1 MKKKTLI
8 VDAAYQ
14 EETRIVVMENGIL
27 QDFERESDSIK
38 KIKGNI
44 YLAKINKVEQSLQSA
59 FIDYGSDKNGF
70 LSFSD
75 IHPCYYQISEE
86 ERKEIESIESE
97 IENND
102 RDHERKR
109 SEDNDEII
117 KTGAFFSAEEDLEK
131 GKSNERI
138 YKKYNIQD
146 VIKVGQLIPVQAT
159 KEERGNK
166 GAAMTTYIS
175 LAGRYCVLM
184 ANTKNKGGISKKI
197 ENFQQRKDLREV
209 LNTISF
215 DSEQSIIVRTSGVSQ
230 SAQSIK
236 NDYDYLNKIWTTI
249 QDISKKNKQ
258 PCFIHAEDDITRKT
272 IRDNYSSISEIIIE
286 GKNLYADI
294 KAFIE
299 NTSGS
304 NKIVKLHSER
314 IPIFNKYKIEQQLKK
329 LYEKESNLPSGGSIV
344 LDQTEALVAIDVNS
358 GKATQNSSV
367 EETAFKTNIEAANEI
382 ARQLKLRDL
391 AGLVVIDFI
400 DMYEQKHRRMVEKEL
415 RDALKNDR
423 SRIQIGKI
431 SPFGLLEISRQRTRA
446 GFFETIADPCK
457 NCSGTGYVKS
467 VEIVALDILRA
478 VRYSCNDKNVKV
490 IQIQTSGEVI
500 SYMMNYKIKD
510 ILKTEKNYNIHI
522 MVNYDPS
529 ISTREF
535 TLKKKNSLS
544 KEERVRLNAENLTG
558 EVNKLNIKR
567 NEVDEEGYYRKNKF
581 KNKRRAKKEE
591 PKKKSLLSRIFRISK

>member
-14 EETRIVVMENGIL
+14 EETRIVVMKDGIL

-44 YLAKINKVEQSLQSA
+44 YLAKITKVEQSLQSA
-59 FIDYGSDKNGF
+59 FIDYGGDKNGF

-75 IHPCYYQISEE
+75 IHSCYYQISDE
-86 ERKEIESIESE
+86 ERKKIEDIESE
-97 IENND
+97 IDQDDYSHEYKNHDENN
-102 RDHERKR
+102 ETITTGVF
-109 SEDNDEII
+109 STEDE
-117 KTGAFFSAEEDLEK
+117 TEK
-131 GKSNERI
+131 VKSNEKI

-146 VIKVGQLIPVQAT
+146 VIKVGQLIPVQVI

-166 GAAMTTYIS
+166 GAAVTTYIS

-197 ENFQQRKDLREV
+197 ENFQHRKELKEV

-215 DSEQSIIVRTSGVSQ
+215 DNEQSVIVRTAGVGQ

-236 NDYDYLNKIWTTI
+236 NDYEYLNKIWNTI
-249 QDISKKNKQ
+249 KDISKKTKE

-286 GKNLYADI
+286 GKNLYEDI

-299 NTSGS
+299 NTSGD
-304 NKIVKLHSER
+304 NKIVKLHSDR

-329 LYEKESNLPSGGSIV
+329 LYEKESNLPSGGYIV

-358 GKATQNSSV
+358 GKATQNNSV

-423 SRIQIGKI
+423 SKIQIGKI
-431 SPFGLLEISRQRTRA
+431 SPFGLLEISRQRIRA

-467 VEIVALDILRA
+467 AEIVALDILRA
-478 VRYSCNDKNVKV
+478 VRYSCHDRNVKV
-490 IQIQTSGEVI
+490 IQINTSGEVI
-500 SYMMNYKIKD
+500 SYMLNYKIQD

-522 MVNYDPS
+522 MVNYDSS
-529 ISTREF
+529 IASSEF
-535 TLKKKNSLS
+535 TLKKRRSLS
-544 KEERVRLNAENLTG
+544 KEERKKMNYENITG
-558 EVNKLNIKR
+558 EINKMDIKR
-567 NEVDEEGYYRKNKF
+567 EEIYEENQHKRNKF
-581 KNKRRAKKEE
+581 KNKRGPRKEE
-591 PKKKSLLSRIFRISK
+591 VKKQSFFSKIFRI